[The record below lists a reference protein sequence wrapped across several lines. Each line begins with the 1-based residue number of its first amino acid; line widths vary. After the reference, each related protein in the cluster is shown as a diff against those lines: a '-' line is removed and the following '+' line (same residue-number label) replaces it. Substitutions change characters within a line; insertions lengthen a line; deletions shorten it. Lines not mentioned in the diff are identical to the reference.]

1 VVACNNDGLW
11 NKNPVTI
18 SFVVKPPWYMT
29 WTAYFVFGTIAVSL
43 IFLLMRIR
51 TRKLIREK
59 QNLEK
64 IIAERTQEIVHQK
77 HQIEEKQNE
86 ILDSI
91 NYAQRIQRS
100 MLASEKLLKNH
111 LTDYFILYLPKDIVS
126 GDFYWASVLSN
137 GEFALLIADSTGHG
151 VPGAIMSMLNIACLN
166 EAVDGFKLV
175 QANDILNSTRVSV
188 IKHLSNDG
196 SIDGGK
202 DGMDCSLL
210 VIDGLKLKFAGANNP
225 VWIVRKNELIELE
238 PDRMPVGKH
247 ERDSFPF
254 NQLLIDLLP
263 EDMVYAL
270 TDGYPDQF
278 GGPKGKKF
286 MYKQLKD
293 LLINISTKPINEQKE
308 ILSKCL
314 LDWKGSAEQV
324 DDITIIGFRI

>member
-1 VVACNNDGLW
+1 
-11 NKNPVTI
+11 
-18 SFVVKPPWYMT
+18 
-29 WTAYFVFGTIAVSL
+29 
-43 IFLLMRIR
+43 
-51 TRKLIREK
+51 
-59 QNLEK
+59 
-64 IIAERTQEIVHQK
+64 
-77 HQIEEKQNE
+77 
-86 ILDSI
+86 
-91 NYAQRIQRS
+91 
-100 MLASEKLLKNH
+100 
-111 LTDYFILYLPKDIVS
+111 
-126 GDFYWASVLSN
+126 
-137 GEFALLIADSTGHG
+137 
-151 VPGAIMSMLNIACLN
+151 
-166 EAVDGFKLV
+166 
-175 QANDILNSTRVSV
+175 
-188 IKHLSNDG
+188 
-196 SIDGGK
+196 
-202 DGMDCSLL
+202 
-210 VIDGLKLKFAGANNP
+210 LKFAGANNP